1 MKEFLTIKNILI
13 IIFAIYVI
21 ILVERL
27 MDNSSVNSESLIN
40 YQKDKIKMQDEIIN
54 LNTKINFYEKAIIKN
69 SIDIVNMSINERDS
83 TRNVL
88 NPR

>member
-1 MKEFLTIKNILI
+1 MKEVLTIKNILI

-21 ILVERL
+21 ILIERL
-27 MDNSSVNSESLIN
+27 MDNSSVNSNSLMN
-40 YQKDKIKMQDEIIN
+40 YQSEKIKMQDEIID
-54 LNTKINFYEKAIIKN
+54 LNNKISFYEKTIIKN
-69 SIDIVNMSINERDS
+69 SIDIVNMSSKGRDS